1 MNVELTPHILEWVSE
16 WGASGPSPSRIE
28 KQEYSVLFGRGAPQ
42 HTLIEILTSIPSF
55 GTSGGRIN
63 RVKRCTQIFCPS
75 SIMHCMAIS
84 KNNNHFPPVN
94 VLPSFLSMYPLPVCP
109 CPFFKSGTIVKSD
122 PFMYSFSDLSLS
134 ANPACHVYHFLY
146 VIHFRYITDVT
157 SGLSLSLHPACH
169 CPLFKSITVI
179 TVLSS
184 SLSLLS
190 LPSYPCPHFKPITV
204 FTSSPCHCPHIK
216 PVTVLTSSLSLS
228 SLPAFH
234 CH

>member
-1 MNVELTPHILEWVSE
+1 MNVVELTPHILEWVSE

-55 GTSGGRIN
+55 GPSGGRIN

-84 KNNNHFPPVN
+84 KKNNHFPPVN

-122 PFMYSFSDLSLS
+122 PFKYSFSD
-134 ANPACHVYHFLY
+134 
-146 VIHFRYITDVT
+146 
-157 SGLSLSLHPACH
+157 LSLSLHPACH

>member
-1 MNVELTPHILEWVSE
+1 M
-16 WGASGPSPSRIE
+16 
-28 KQEYSVLFGRGAPQ
+28 LFGRGAPQ

-55 GTSGGRIN
+55 GPSGGRIN
-63 RVKRCTQIFCPS
+63 RVKWCTQIFCPS

-84 KNNNHFPPVN
+84 KKNNHFPPVN

-122 PFMYSFSDLSLS
+122 LFMYSFSDLSLS
-134 ANPACHVYHFLY
+134 ANPAYHVYHFLY

-179 TVLSS
+179 PAILSLSS
-184 SLSLLS
+184 LQANHCLHFQSMPLSS
-190 LPSYPCPHFKPITV
+190 HQACRCPHFQ
-204 FTSSPCHCPHIK
+204 

-228 SLPAFH
+228 LNIRL
-234 CH
+234 